1 MKTLREKFSR
11 LQRIEKNTTSGSAAS
26 IEKKSPLLNQM
37 SFLNTYIQRR
47 RLISLISLQI
57 LITFFQT
64 AHKIL

>member
-26 IEKKSPLLNQM
+26 TEKKSPLLNQM

-47 RLISLISLQI
+47 RLIFLQI

-64 AHKIL
+64 AYKIL

>member
-47 RLISLISLQI
+47 RLISLQI
-57 LITFFQT
+57 LITFSQT